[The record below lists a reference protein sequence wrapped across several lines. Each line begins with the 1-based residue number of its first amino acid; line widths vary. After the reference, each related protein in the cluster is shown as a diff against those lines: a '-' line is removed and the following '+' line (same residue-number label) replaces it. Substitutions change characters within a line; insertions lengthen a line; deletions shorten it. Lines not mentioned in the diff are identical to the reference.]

1 MKVCP
6 IKATIK
12 IFLKK
17 FVWYHVVDTN
27 RAVIT
32 TSTVFLM
39 KKLSY
44 NIYTK
49 NSGRGMNVV
58 YDGVGRTWK
67 AINGEKVQNLFF

>member
-1 MKVCP
+1 M
-6 IKATIK
+6 
-12 IFLKK
+12 
-17 FVWYHVVDTN
+17 VDTN
-27 RAVIT
+27 HAVIT